1 MRITVYRYNSFQE
14 LWNRLCEIFRNT
26 SGEIHLGDDT
36 PVGEDTPD
44 TNQSQIKI
52 GRTLYIVN
60 SRYNG
65 KENIIDKFK
74 RLITRKMESQSKG
87 N

>member
-1 MRITVYRYNSFQE
+1 MRMTINSYNFQV
-14 LWNRLCEIFRNT
+14 LWNRIWKIFT
-26 SGEIHLGDDT
+26 DKSAELKLSGDL
-36 PVGEDTPD
+36 PD
-44 TNQSQIKI
+44 TKRSEMKI

-65 KENIIDKFK
+65 KENILDKIK
-74 RLITRKMESQSKG
+74 RLITRKLQTQSKE

>member
-1 MRITVYRYNSFQE
+1 MKMAINRYNFQA
-14 LWNRLCEIFRNT
+14 LWNRICKVLTDKSAELKL
-26 SGEIHLGDDT
+26 GENM
-36 PVGEDTPD
+36 PD
-44 TNQSQIKI
+44 AKRSEIKI
-52 GRTLYIVN
+52 GKTLYIVN

-74 RLITRKMESQSKG
+74 RLITRKLETQSKE

>member
-1 MRITVYRYNSFQE
+1 MRMTINRYNFQA
-14 LWNRLCEIFRNT
+14 LWNWMCMILT
-26 SGEIHLGDDT
+26 SKGGELKFGEII
-36 PVGEDTPD
+36 PD
-44 TNQSQIKI
+44 TKRSEMKI
-52 GRTLYIVN
+52 GKTLYIVN

-74 RLITRKMESQSKG
+74 RLITRKLESQSKE

>member
-1 MRITVYRYNSFQE
+1 MRMTIYRYNSFRA
-14 LWNRLCEIFRNT
+14 LWNRLCEVFRNT
-26 SGEIHLGDDT
+26 SGEIHLG
-36 PVGEDTPD
+36 EDTPD
-44 TNQSQIKI
+44 TNRSEIKI

-74 RLITRKMESQSKG
+74 RLITRKLESQSKG

>member
-1 MRITVYRYNSFQE
+1 MRITIYRYNSFRA
-14 LWNRLCEIFRNT
+14 LWNRLCEVLRNT
-26 SGEIHLGDDT
+26 SGEIRLD
-36 PVGEDTPD
+36 EDTPD
-44 TNQSQIKI
+44 SKRSEIKI
-52 GRTLYIVN
+52 GKTLYIVN

-74 RLITRKMESQSKG
+74 RLITRKLESQCKG

>member
-1 MRITVYRYNSFQE
+1 MRITIYRYNSFRE
-14 LWNRLCEIFRNT
+14 LWNRLFEVFRNT
-26 SGEIHLGDDT
+26 SGEIHLD
-36 PVGEDTPD
+36 EATPD
-44 TNQSQIKI
+44 TKRSEIKI

-74 RLITRKMESQSKG
+74 RLITRKLESLSKG

>member
-1 MRITVYRYNSFQE
+1 MRITIYRYNSFRE
-14 LWNRLCEIFRNT
+14 LWNRLCKVFRNT

-36 PVGEDTPD
+36 AVGNDTPD
-44 TNQSQIKI
+44 TKRSQIKI

-74 RLITRKMESQSKG
+74 RLITRKLESQSKET
-87 N
+87 

>member
-1 MRITVYRYNSFQE
+1 MRITINRYNIQAF
-14 LWNRLCEIFRNT
+14 WKRICEVL
-26 SGEIHLGDDT
+26 SDKSASLKL
-36 PVGEDTPD
+36 GEDMPEVKR
-44 TNQSQIKI
+44 SEIKI
-52 GRTLYIVN
+52 GKTLYIVN

-74 RLITRKMESQSKG
+74 RLITRKLEGQGKG

>member
-1 MRITVYRYNSFQE
+1 MRTATNSCRFQRLWDWIRKLLSDKTGE
-14 LWNRLCEIFRNT
+14 LRVDKDVPNAKRN
-26 SGEIHLGDDT
+26 E
-36 PVGEDTPD
+36 
-44 TNQSQIKI
+44 IKI
-52 GRTLYIVN
+52 GKTLYIVN

-74 RLITRKMESQSKG
+74 RLIARKLESQSKG

>member
-1 MRITVYRYNSFQE
+1 MRMMINRYNFQA
-14 LWNRLCEIFRNT
+14 LWNRMCMILT
-26 SGEIHLGDDT
+26 SKGGELKFGEII
-36 PVGEDTPD
+36 PD
-44 TNQSQIKI
+44 TKRSEMKI
-52 GRTLYIVN
+52 GKTLYIVN

-74 RLITRKMESQSKG
+74 RLITRKLESQSKE

>member
-1 MRITVYRYNSFQE
+1 MRITIYRYNNFRA
-14 LWNRLCEIFRNT
+14 LWNRLCEIFRDRY
-26 SGEIHLGDDT
+26 GGIQL
-36 PVGEDTPD
+36 GEDTPD
-44 TNQSQIKI
+44 TKRSEIKI

-74 RLITRKMESQSKG
+74 RLITRKLESQSKET
-87 N
+87 

>member
-1 MRITVYRYNSFQE
+1 MRITINCYNFQR
-14 LWNRLCEIFRNT
+14 LWNRIWRIFT
-26 SGEIHLGDDT
+26 DKSAELKL
-36 PVGEDTPD
+36 GEDMPD
-44 TNQSQIKI
+44 TKRSEMKI
-52 GRTLYIVN
+52 GKTLYIVN

-74 RLITRKMESQSKG
+74 RLIARKLESQGKE

>member
-1 MRITVYRYNSFQE
+1 MILTSKGGE
-14 LWNRLCEIFRNT
+14 LKF
-26 SGEIHLGDDT
+26 GEII
-36 PVGEDTPD
+36 PD
-44 TNQSQIKI
+44 TKRSEMKI
-52 GRTLYIVN
+52 GKTLYIVN

-74 RLITRKMESQSKG
+74 RLITRKLESQSKG